1 MRMQKATWEAKQA
14 AQYIG
19 CSYWTILEMA
29 KKGQV
34 PHIRV
39 GKRVLFRQTVLDE
52 WMEEQE
58 KLSTAKME
66 NTGYGKLRRV
76 AE

>member
-1 MRMQKATWEAKQA
+1 MEKATLEAKQA
-14 AQYIG
+14 AQYLG

-39 GKRVLFRQTVLDE
+39 GKRVLFRKNVLDQ

-58 KLSTAKME
+58 KLSIAKTE
-66 NTGYGKLRRV
+66 ETGYGKLRRV

>member
-1 MRMQKATWEAKQA
+1 MQKATLEAKQA
-14 AQYIG
+14 AQYVG
-19 CSYWTILEMA
+19 CSYWTILELA
-29 KKGQV
+29 KKGLV

-39 GKRVLFRQTVLDE
+39 GKRVLFRQSVLDR

-58 KLSTAKME
+58 KLSTAKKE
-66 NTGYGKLRRV
+66 ETGYGKLRRV